1 MEGLSETYPPKL
13 LLAIFQKWN
22 KDSHGSRDEEE
33 KYISYFKTKN
43 LVILSYTKEELI
55 YDGLIESLNFVHHV
69 RTQYMAPSNYEY
81 EISPV
86 IMYRYKDRDFCIKH
100 NGVEKFQKLWR
111 KFHYKIM
118 PRYKN
123 IRNLQY
129 RSIYGKFKKQI

>member
-1 MEGLSETYPPKL
+1 MEDLSETYPPKL
-13 LLAIFQKWN
+13 LLAIYQRWN
-22 KDSHGSRDEEE
+22 KDCHGARNEEE
-33 KYISYFKTKN
+33 KYINYFKTKN
-43 LVILSYTKEELI
+43 LVMMSYTKEELI
-55 YDGLIESLNFVHHV
+55 YDGLIESLNFVHQV
-69 RTQYMAPSNYEY
+69 RTQHIASSDYEY
-81 EISPV
+81 KISPV
-86 IMYRYKDRDFCIKH
+86 IMYRYKNRDFCIIH